1 MVESMC
7 FTFLGFY
14 SALKHVYIS
23 FDGWAPKASEV
34 ERSSRASYDYNFQKV
49 ISTKLNNFYF
59 FFKEKKKKPN
69 TKVQLFFFFLPDFL
83 SIVLPQHF

>member
-1 MVESMC
+1 MC
-7 FTFLGFY
+7 FTFHGFY

-49 ISTKLNNFYF
+49 ISQKSAKLNNFDSLEGYS
-59 FFKEKKKKPN
+59 
-69 TKVQLFFFFLPDFL
+69 KV
-83 SIVLPQHF
+83 I